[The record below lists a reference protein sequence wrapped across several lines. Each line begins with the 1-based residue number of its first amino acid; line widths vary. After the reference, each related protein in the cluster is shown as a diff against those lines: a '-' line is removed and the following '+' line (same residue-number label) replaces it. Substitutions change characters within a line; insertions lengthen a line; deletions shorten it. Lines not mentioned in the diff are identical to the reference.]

1 MDESTVDWSNH
12 PIMRTLEPGETIQSL
27 VPTGGAGLV
36 VTDRRVAVA
45 AAERIALNVPFEG
58 IRRIQFDI
66 ERQRP
71 ATLVIVP
78 EHPRDEPQVLAVP
91 RERYREVA
99 SALTIIG
106 ERLHDMGLGEGGPA
120 RA

>member
-1 MDESTVDWSNH
+1 MDESTIDWSKH
-12 PIMRTLEPGETIQSL
+12 PIMGMLEPGETVQSL
-27 VPTGGAGLV
+27 VPTAGVGLV

-66 ERQRP
+66 ERDRP

-78 EHPRDEPQVLAVP
+78 ESPRNPPQVLAVP
-91 RERYREVA
+91 PDRYDAVA
-99 SALTIIG
+99 EALAYIG
-106 ERLHDMGLGEGGPA
+106 RRLAGIEPGA
-120 RA
+120 AT

>member
-1 MDESTVDWSNH
+1 MDDPMAEWSTH
-12 PIMRTLEPGETIQSL
+12 PIMSTLEPGETVQSV

-45 AAERIALNVPFEG
+45 APERIALNVPFEG

-91 RERYREVA
+91 RERYREA
-99 SALTIIG
+99 AAALTIIG
-106 ERLHDMGLGEGGPA
+106 ERLHDMGLEEGGPA
-120 RA
+120 RR